1 MSAGDRD
8 DVRGTNKGSGV
19 NDGSGV
25 AGRSGRSEGD
35 GGGGGIGAV
44 LALSPVV
51 PVVTVDSPGRAVPL
65 AEALLAG
72 GVGVVEVT
80 LRTPGALEAVRAIAE
95 DVPDMVVGAGTVLTP
110 RQADEAAEAGARF
123 LVTPGTTDRMLRHL
137 VAIGVPAL
145 PGVATV
151 SEVLAAREA
160 GMLAQKL
167 FPASVPGIPFLR
179 SVAGPV
185 PDVVFC
191 PTGGITA
198 ATAADYLA
206 LDNVACVGGSW
217 LTPGDAVRTGDWA
230 RITGLAAAAVRLGAG
245 AVGDGRPGSAPP
257 NVGPGPTGA

>member
-1 MSAGDRD
+1 M
-8 DVRGTNKGSGV
+8 
-19 NDGSGV
+19 

-257 NVGPGPTGA
+257 HVGPGPTGGLLYTS

>member
-1 MSAGDRD
+1 MSAGGGD
-8 DVRGTNKGSGV
+8 DVRDTGHGSGM
-19 NDGSGV
+19 SG
-25 AGRSGRSEGD
+25 GNRGSGRSEGD
-35 GGGGGIGAV
+35 GGIGAV

-51 PVVTVDSPGRAVPL
+51 PVVTVDSPALAVPL

-137 VAIGVPAL
+137 VASGVPAL

-151 SEVLAAREA
+151 SEVLTAREA
-160 GMLAQKL
+160 GMFAQKL
-167 FPASVPGIPFLR
+167 FPASVPGTPFLR

-245 AVGDGRPGSAPP
+245 AGGDGRPGSAPP
-257 NVGPGPTGA
+257 RVGPGPTGA